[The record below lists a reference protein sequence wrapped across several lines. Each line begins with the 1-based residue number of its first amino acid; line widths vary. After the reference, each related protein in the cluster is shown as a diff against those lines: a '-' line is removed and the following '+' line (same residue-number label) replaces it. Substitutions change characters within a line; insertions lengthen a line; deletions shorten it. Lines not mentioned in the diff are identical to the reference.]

1 MGRGTRAKLLEID
14 MSWKT
19 IVKENSLDISEIS
32 LEEVLKLNRLDGEYY
47 KPLYLGYEKQITSRG
62 YKEIQ
67 SFASITDGIHSS
79 IDFDEQSTINLLSA
93 MSPKDNYFD
102 ISRNKAISETQHK
115 KNPRTELQ
123 EGDVIVSTVGTI
135 GNCAVVD
142 KTVLPANSDRHIGI
156 IRVKSDYLPH
166 FLSTFLLTKYGKFQT
181 LREAT
186 GNVQLN
192 LFIEKIRTLKVPIT
206 SNAFQKVISDT
217 VVKALSLREQARNGY
232 NEAEKLLLKEI
243 NLEGYVSS
251 KENTSIRELTECLTD
266 NRFDAEYWQLKFDGI
281 LERIN
286 AYTGGVSKIQDE
298 FSQIKNNFKSDPET
312 LYRYVEI
319 GDVDVSTGEV
329 SFSEMEGKELPANAK
344 ITLGEKQLVTSKVRP
359 NRGATAILDN
369 QKGYIASGA
378 FVVLK
383 EAGKVTLETLQVYLK
398 TALIRDLLL
407 RYNTG
412 TAYPTIIDA
421 DILNLPLP
429 LVNKNV
435 QEAITEKVKQ
445 CSKERIEARELFE
458 KAKRAVEIF
467 IEKDEQEALKYLA

>member
-1 MGRGTRAKLLEID
+1 MKT
-14 MSWKT
+14 WQT
-19 IVKENSLDISEIS
+19 IVKENNLDVSEIS
-32 LEEVLKLNRLDGEYY
+32 LEQVLKLNRLDGEYY
-47 KPLYLGYEKQITSRG
+47 KPLYLDYEQRIISKG

-102 ISRNKAISETQHK
+102 ISRNKTISETQHQ

-156 IRVKSDYLPH
+156 VRVKSDYLPH

-192 LFIEKIRTLKVPIT
+192 LFIEKIRTLKIPI
-206 SNAFQKVISDT
+206 SRDVFQKAVSDAVI
-217 VVKALSLREQARNGY
+217 KALSLREQAKGEY
-232 NEAEKLLLKEI
+232 NEAGQLLLKEI
-243 NLEGYVSS
+243 NLEGYVPSE
-251 KENTSIRELTECLTD
+251 ENISVRELTECLAD
-266 NRFDAEYWQLKFDGI
+266 NRFDAEYWEPRFDEI
-281 LERIN
+281 LDRIKSYKDG
-286 AYTGGVSKIQDE
+286 ASIISDE
-298 FSQIKNNFKSDPET
+298 FSQIKNGFKPDPET

-319 GDVDVSTGEV
+319 GDINVSTGEA
-329 SFSEMEGKELPANAK
+329 SFTELEGKELPANAK
-344 ITLGEKQLVTSKVRP
+344 ITLEEKQLVTSKVRP
-359 NRGATAILDN
+359 NRGAMAILDN
-369 QKGYIASGA
+369 HKGYIASGA

-383 EAGKVTLETLQVYLK
+383 ETGRVTLETLQVYLK
-398 TALIRDLLL
+398 SPFIRDLLL

-412 TAYPTIIDA
+412 TAYPTIVDT

-429 LVNKNV
+429 LVDRTI
-435 QEAITEKVKQ
+435 QEAITEKVKK
-445 CSKERIEARELFE
+445 CSKERVEAKELLE

-467 IEKDEQEALKYLA
+467 IERDEREALKYLKK